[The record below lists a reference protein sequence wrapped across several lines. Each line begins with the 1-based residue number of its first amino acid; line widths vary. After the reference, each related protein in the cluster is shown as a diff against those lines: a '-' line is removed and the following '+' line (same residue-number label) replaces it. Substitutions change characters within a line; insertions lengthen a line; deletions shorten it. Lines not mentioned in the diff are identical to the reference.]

1 MQGKQNKKFLI
12 MSILIALTITLSGLV
27 LPIGSSHHVIK
38 ISSEAVGGITNIT
51 ATPDYC
57 FKGVYCISSLLA
69 EREGYARNVTGGL
82 GGYVYF
88 VTSLEDDP
96 TNPQPGTLRH
106 ALTQAQPLWIFFLVN
121 GTITLRDRISVT
133 SNKTIDGRGAQI
145 TITTRYSGSA
155 RGQALRIYD
164 VDNII
169 IVNIRFD
176 STDTRNIDAIEV
188 RRSNNIWI
196 HHCDFTNW
204 SDGGVDLAE
213 ASTTRTNNITISW
226 SRFWN
231 HDKVTLIGN
240 SATRTTDR
248 NFRVTLH
255 HNYYFMTQDR
265 HPRLRFG
272 IVDMYNNY
280 LYRVGEATGISQKGL
295 VYAEANIYELVPGD
309 TEIADCTWTGE
320 SPGYF
325 FNVSNWFIK
334 PPGANAIIDGCW
346 TNTTYVRPYPANVEP
361 ADEDLKRKIMKYAGT
376 DFPLLP
382 RLMIDHPSVQWGE
395 YEWDLPL
402 PTSILSLSA
411 SFVIDVTPYKAP
423 EEEIIEIEW
432 YMGDGTRYTGTPLD
446 FLNRTTSDLRVRHT
460 YPAPGIYTI
469 TVLMRSVGGSTLLVS
484 NLIYVNISM
493 IQTITTTLIQT
504 TTTTVV
510 SPTTVTLIETT
521 TLPTTVISPT
531 TVTAIVNIPITTTVV
546 SERTIT
552 TTLVTPTTIRT
563 TVATPT
569 TILLTTVITT
579 TIPTTLTTII
589 PTTITSPL
597 TIPTTITIR
606 TTVATPTTL
615 TISIPTTMLLTTTY
629 STTGV
634 SISLSTSTVTE
645 KVTDWTLTSG
655 LAAALLVVGLGIGLF
670 VKRK

>member
-27 LPIGSSHHVIK
+27 LPIGSPHHIIK

-82 GGYVYF
+82 GGYIYF

-96 TNPQPGTLRH
+96 TNPRPGTLRH

-164 VDNII
+164 ADNII

-176 STDTRNIDAIEV
+176 STDTRNIDAIEI

-204 SDGGVDLAE
+204 SDGAVDLAE

-280 LYRVGEATGISQKGL
+280 FYRIGEGAGISQKGL

-361 ADEDLKRKIMKYAGT
+361 ANEDLKRKIMKYAGT

-493 IQTITTTLIQT
+493 IQTTTTTLIQT
-504 TTTTVV
+504 
-510 SPTTVTLIETT
+510 
-521 TLPTTVISPT
+521 
-531 TVTAIVNIPITTTVV
+531 
-546 SERTIT
+546 
-552 TTLVTPTTIRT
+552 
-563 TVATPT
+563 
-569 TILLTTVITT
+569 
-579 TIPTTLTTII
+579 
-589 PTTITSPL
+589 
-597 TIPTTITIR
+597 
-606 TTVATPTTL
+606 
-615 TISIPTTMLLTTTY
+615 
-629 STTGV
+629 
-634 SISLSTSTVTE
+634 
-645 KVTDWTLTSG
+645 
-655 LAAALLVVGLGIGLF
+655 
-670 VKRK
+670 